1 MPCSSFVDSD
11 SAVPYCYIMGNTESF
26 GLCKDIIYELMAEII
41 TDKFPYLEAIQNH
54 TAHGRY
60 LTLFFNNKSRGLF
73 YLTNTYDFSEGPNN
87 CAADKFFIYLENSNG
102 ATVYAE
108 TTKRSLNDFLEY
120 FKDFIENATMHRE
133 LKSIF
138 KGSNKKCQKQQNQ
151 RKQISLKPRKVR

>member
-1 MPCSSFVDSD
+1 MPCSSFVDFD
-11 SAVPYCYIMGNTESF
+11 SAIPYYYMMDSTESF

-41 TDKFPYLEAIQNH
+41 TDKFPYLKAIQDH

-87 CAADKFFIYLENSNG
+87 CTADKFFIYLEDSNG
-102 ATVYAE
+102 ATVYVE
-108 TTKRSLNDFLEY
+108 TTKRDLSDFLEY
-120 FKDFIENATMHRE
+120 FKDFVENATTHRE

-138 KGSNKKCQKQQNQ
+138 EGSITKCQKQQKQ
-151 RKQISLKPRKVR
+151 RKQVNLKPRKVR